1 MDWLEISIIAART
14 LIEII
19 FFAIGASIFS
29 FLNVIIYRLPRK
41 KQFTKGK
48 SMCTSCGHE
57 LVMKDMIPIF
67 SWVSL
72 RGKCRYCGAPVSAR
86 YTLVELLGGFFSVMW
101 TMYYGV
107 KPMAAV
113 AFLISCVV
121 TVVVFIMFDKILK
134 KHEDEKY

>member
-41 KQFTKGK
+41 IQFALGK
-48 SMCTSCGHE
+48 SKCTTCGHA
-57 LVMKDMIPIF
+57 LSMKDMIPIL

-72 RGKCRYCGAPVSAR
+72 KGKCRYCGAPVSAR
-86 YTLVELLGGFFSVMW
+86 YTVVELLGGILAVLW
-101 TMYYGV
+101 TMVFGI
-107 KPMAAV
+107 KPMAV
-113 AFLISCVV
+113 ILFLVSCVI
-121 TVVVFIMFDKILK
+121 TVVVFIAIDKVLEYIK
-134 KHEDEKY
+134 K

>member
-41 KQFTKGK
+41 KQSTKGK

-72 RGKCRYCGAPVSAR
+72 RGKCRYCGTPVSAR
-86 YTLVELLGGFFSVMW
+86 YTLVELLGGFFAVMW

-107 KPMAAV
+107 KPMAAA